1 MKQTRFIPIED
12 CGLQIRE
19 TEFGQGKS
27 RTVVGRPVMF
37 GVRSVNLTPWSDTR
51 VVYEILEPNC
61 ITQELINRSNVVY
74 NNNHSNDISDMIGR
88 CVNGKGTLSLVLREN
103 YMESSCDYPNTTV
116 ANDTLEHIR
125 LGNVYGMS
133 FAFDDR
139 NANGEENVTYE
150 RTNETVDGKEVWLR
164 HVWLIT
170 KLFDVANVTHPA
182 YEQTSVATRE
192 MSEAIDKAIEEQL
205 KREAAHQETDEE
217 REAREKAEREAA
229 EREANGG
236 ETNAEKAEREAREQA
251 EREANGGETNAEK
264 EARRIAEEET
274 RMKAEALAREEAA
287 RKEKQLQEERKQREI
302 LSRKRKL
309 GFSRNSVQQDY
320 CNKELA
326 REDWNKDYV
335 DYLQSQFINVND
347 VAGFTEEELTA
358 PIMNR
363 EEFEQ
368 QQAVELYREKATRAG
383 ELWDMALNQL
393 SGSAHKWKWDYMDYL
408 EGIKYRDTAD
418 VTLEEAREEILS
430 YEEFAE
436 LNVAEEEIQVQASE
450 MVAISVDT
458 TDEVQVIVVS

>member
-192 MSEAIDKAIEEQL
+192 QSQAIDNAIEEQL
-205 KREAAHQETDEE
+205 KRECGGKDEDKRDDVGADDKGNTPADTEENKGGGAPTDETTDE
-217 REAREKAEREAA
+217 IAKKAAEAA
-229 EREANGG
+229 AAEEAKK
-236 ETNAEKAEREAREQA
+236 KASEEEA
-251 EREANGGETNAEK
+251 K
-264 EARRIAEEET
+264 KKAEEEA
-274 RMKAEALAREEAA
+274 KAKEE
-287 RKEKQLQEERKQREI
+287 EEQRE
-302 LSRKRKL
+302 L
-309 GFSRNSVQQDY
+309 
-320 CNKELA
+320 
-326 REDWNKDYV
+326 
-335 DYLQSQFINVND
+335 
-347 VAGFTEEELTA
+347 EEQEQ
-358 PIMNR
+358 R
-363 EEFEQ
+363 FREQ
-368 QQAVELYREKATRAG
+368 QAMRLRHRAMRLRTEQELE
-383 ELWDMALNQL
+383 
-393 SGSAHKWKWDYMDYL
+393 S
-408 EGIKYRDTAD
+408 
-418 VTLEEAREEILS
+418 LS
-430 YEEFAE
+430 Y
-436 LNVAEEEIQVQASE
+436 
-450 MVAISVDT
+450 
-458 TDEVQVIVVS
+458 